1 MSNLLDKIE
10 EPNDVRKIPF
20 DGLPRLCKEIRSYI
34 IRTVSRNGG
43 HLASNLGT
51 VELTVALHR
60 FLHFPEDQLVWDV
73 GHQSYTHKILTGRKE
88 AFSTLRKRGGISGF
102 PKRRES
108 LCDVADTGHS
118 STSVSIAAGLA
129 KARDLAGKSNRIVAV
144 IGDGSLSGG
153 PAYEALNNA
162 GRFKTNLIIILNDNE
177 MSISKNVGG
186 MANYLRRVR
195 MSVNYIDF
203 KGNVE
208 NVLNKTN
215 FGSKV
220 AGGIR
225 RMKSTIRS
233 MVVPGEFFTEMG
245 LTYYGPVDGHNIRD
259 VERALN
265 AAAKIRGAVIIHVI
279 TKKGKGYRFAEDDPS
294 RFHGIAP
301 FDMVNGRTLSS
312 LRSESYTDIFRD
324 EIVKLGQNDPK
335 LVAITAAMSDGTGLD
350 RFRKQFPNRF
360 FDVGIAEGHAA
371 SFAAGLSLGGMRPV
385 LAVYST
391 FLQRAYDEI
400 MQDICLNERPV
411 LLAVDRAGIVGA
423 DGETHQGIFDI
434 AYLSHMPGMT
444 VMAPRNGAE
453 FRSMLRYAVTLDGP
467 VAVRYPRGGKDIAL
481 LSDDTPRIQSGKAE
495 VLTEGKD
502 VCVLYF
508 GTLTEEALGVREI
521 LSKQGY
527 DVTVVNARFAV
538 PFDKELIRKL
548 SETHSLLVTMEEG
561 VTSGGF
567 GEHVSAFCAAEQ
579 LPMQVMITALP
590 DTFIPQGSDKE
601 LREIYGLTAE
611 ATAERILAFKKG
623 EKS

>member
-20 DGLPRLCKEIRSYI
+20 ESLPRLCKEIRSFI

-129 KARDLAGKSNRIVAV
+129 KARDLAGKSTRIVA
-144 IGDGSLSGG
+144 GG

-162 GRFKTNLIIILNDNE
+162 GRFKTNLIIVLNDNE

-233 MVVPGEFFTEMG
+233 MVVPGEFFT
-245 LTYYGPVDGHNIRD
+245 
-259 VERALN
+259 
-265 AAAKIRGAVIIHVI
+265 
-279 TKKGKGYRFAEDDPS
+279 
-294 RFHGIAP
+294 
-301 FDMVNGRTLSS
+301 
-312 LRSESYTDIFRD
+312 
-324 EIVKLGQNDPK
+324 
-335 LVAITAAMSDGTGLD
+335 
-350 RFRKQFPNRF
+350 
-360 FDVGIAEGHAA
+360 
-371 SFAAGLSLGGMRPV
+371 
-385 LAVYST
+385 
-391 FLQRAYDEI
+391 
-400 MQDICLNERPV
+400 
-411 LLAVDRAGIVGA
+411 
-423 DGETHQGIFDI
+423 
-434 AYLSHMPGMT
+434 
-444 VMAPRNGAE
+444 
-453 FRSMLRYAVTLDGP
+453 
-467 VAVRYPRGGKDIAL
+467 
-481 LSDDTPRIQSGKAE
+481 
-495 VLTEGKD
+495 
-502 VCVLYF
+502 
-508 GTLTEEALGVREI
+508 
-521 LSKQGY
+521 
-527 DVTVVNARFAV
+527 
-538 PFDKELIRKL
+538 
-548 SETHSLLVTMEEG
+548 
-561 VTSGGF
+561 
-567 GEHVSAFCAAEQ
+567 
-579 LPMQVMITALP
+579 
-590 DTFIPQGSDKE
+590 
-601 LREIYGLTAE
+601 
-611 ATAERILAFKKG
+611 
-623 EKS
+623 